1 MAKGLEILKDGL
13 TLDGKPFYLA
23 SGDFHYFRTFKDGW
37 GGRLDLM
44 KDFGLNTVQV
54 YVPWNSHE
62 PFKGQFDFSGN
73 LDVASF
79 LQACKDRGL
88 YVLFR
93 PSPYIC
99 AEWEFGGLPYWLKKD
114 RTICLRSSDD
124 KFLAHVKDY
133 YTRLSKEF
141 LPYLY
146 TNGGPIIAIAIENEY
161 GSFGDDND
169 YLLALADI
177 LTDLGVDVPYFACG
191 GWENFKLKQN
201 SSTKFWTTLDLHRLH
216 DDAVKNLK
224 EYQPDKPIMISE
236 FWAGESMKWGVNHE
250 VRPTELVVDL
260 YKEAL
265 YKDAYVNFYMF
276 CGGTNF
282 GFTNGANE
290 LRQSTSFDDETVIYA
305 PFVTSYDTSAP
316 VNEYGHPTEKYF
328 ELKKVLKSYLD
339 SKNIPF
345 TGTNDFTYKKAT
357 NIQVIPDVTLTES
370 ADFLSNV
377 DNLTVKT
384 VKSGKP
390 VFMED
395 VDQATGFIMYS
406 STIKKTDEQKRMLK
420 IKGVRDRATV
430 YVDGEYKG
438 TFLRDM
444 ASKPLAFDVVDGS
457 RLDILVEN
465 LGSVNYGVTMLDELK
480 GISGYVRLELIEP
493 DNTLYP
499 WNYTMKSCWVNKSI
513 PLTDISKI
521 DYTKKVKIG
530 CPAFYRGKFKAQVG
544 KDALIDTKGLTKGN
558 IFINGFN
565 IGRYWEIGP
574 QRTLYVPKELL
585 KEENEIVI
593 FELHSVSDNV
603 TVSFADKELF
613 CEPTKQ
619 IVKNSKVED

>member
-37 GGRLDLM
+37 GSRLDLM

-290 LRQSTSFDDETVIYA
+290 LRQSTSFDDETVIYS

-316 VNEYGHPTEKYF
+316 VNEYGHPTKKYF
-328 ELKKVLKSYLD
+328 ELKKVLKNYLD

-390 VFMED
+390 LFMED

-530 CPAFYRGKFKAQVG
+530 CPAFYRGKFKAIVG

-585 KEENEIVI
+585 KEENETVI

-603 TVSFADKELF
+603 TVSFTDKELF

-619 IVKNSKVED
+619 TVKNSKVED